1 MEKVKIL
8 WLINYSC
15 RSNNIFRSLYR
26 FLAIQLQTTYRR
38 CISYEPF
45 KHFTPKHQY
54 ASSPYCSL
62 YISLSAFTEIVSKKS
77 RASWVCNHFHFSYD
91 FHVWF
96 RGDTLGEIRFQG
108 LRSALAIIIIIVDV
122 LLVNACHNISPLFS
136 VHREIAQR
144 HPGNRKTVYYRTP
157 CNKRLVSDLIK
168 TFFVSR
174 IKVEI
179 SLTAELVQ
187 IVLNSPQ
194 WIDYF
199 FILLSRFP

>member
-1 MEKVKIL
+1 M
-8 WLINYSC
+8 
-15 RSNNIFRSLYR
+15 
-26 FLAIQLQTTYRR
+26 
-38 CISYEPF
+38 
-45 KHFTPKHQY
+45 
-54 ASSPYCSL
+54 
-62 YISLSAFTEIVSKKS
+62 
-77 RASWVCNHFHFSYD
+77 
-91 FHVWF
+91 
-96 RGDTLGEIRFQG
+96 GEIRFQG
-108 LRSALAIIIIIVDV
+108 LRSALVIIIIIVDV

-179 SLTAELVQ
+179 SLTAQLFQ

-194 WIDYF
+194 WIGYF
-199 FILLSRFP
+199 SILLSRFPYHEETTRITTPPWMGYQSMARTPPPPPLAIHQA